1 MIFFITATDTGVGKT
16 YFSYLLAKKFSS
28 EGKKTKYIKVIQT
41 GYPEDDDSSFVA
53 NSGIETKTLYFGKE
67 PLAPYFIF
75 ENFPLEDA
83 IRKIKSEE
91 VDFTIVEGS
100 GGLLVPLDKKHFM
113 VDIIRKMNL
122 KTIIVVP
129 NKLGCIN
136 QTLLNLYYCEREG
149 INLSGFAL
157 NDFFLGEYDNFKA
170 LKDLTG
176 KKIKYRFKNSIID
189 S

>member
-1 MIFFITATDTGVGKT
+1 MILFITATDTGVGKT
-16 YFSYLLAKKFSS
+16 YFSYLLAKKFSN
-28 EGKKTKYIKVIQT
+28 EGKKTKYIKVVQT

-53 NSGIETKTLYFGKE
+53 NSGVETKTLYFGKE

-83 IRKIKSEE
+83 IRKIKEEE
-91 VDFTIVEGS
+91 VDLTIVEGS
-100 GGLLVPLDKKHFM
+100 GGLLVPLDKKYFM
-113 VDIIRKMNL
+113 VDIVKKMGL

-149 INLSGFAL
+149 IDLYGFAL
-157 NDFFLGEYDNFKA
+157 NDFFLEKYDNFEA
-170 LKDLTG
+170 LNNLTG